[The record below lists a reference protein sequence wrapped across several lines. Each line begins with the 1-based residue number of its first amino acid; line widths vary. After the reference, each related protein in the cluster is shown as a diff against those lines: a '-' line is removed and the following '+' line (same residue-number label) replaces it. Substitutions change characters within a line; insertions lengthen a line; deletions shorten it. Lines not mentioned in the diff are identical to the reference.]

1 MSPRQMWIQDN
12 RLALVIQ
19 TKGHTT
25 CLRNPSGGHVLSM
38 ESAHRLISG
47 QVFIA
52 HGNGCLR
59 DGLAL
64 TTPTRQLDMLMLL
77 MIVVTITC

>member
-1 MSPRQMWIQDN
+1 MSPHQMRIQDN
-12 RLALVIQ
+12 RPALVIQ

-25 CLRNPSGGHVLSM
+25 CLRTTCLRRVLSM

-64 TTPTRQLDMLMLL
+64 TTPTKQLDMLVLL
-77 MIVVTITC
+77 IILNEIVN